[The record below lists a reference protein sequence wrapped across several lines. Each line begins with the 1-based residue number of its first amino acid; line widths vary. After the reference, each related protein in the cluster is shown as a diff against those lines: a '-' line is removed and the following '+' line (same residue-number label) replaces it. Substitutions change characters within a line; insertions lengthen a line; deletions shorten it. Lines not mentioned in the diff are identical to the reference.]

1 MRTVAGGRGRN
12 SPLQPPHRTE
22 ERCAHPEGFTVP
34 EGAGVRKRSFILL
47 SREAGASMS
56 VFGRVFMILD
66 MHKLGQLTGFAKAS
80 IHLADGAD

>member
-1 MRTVAGGRGRN
+1 
-12 SPLQPPHRTE
+12 
-22 ERCAHPEGFTVP
+22 VP

-47 SREAGASMS
+47 SGEAGVSMS

-80 IHLADGAD
+80 VHLADSAD